1 MKIKEKHTAFEAKLS
16 SDEEL
21 LQTLLTGLSSKGA
34 KNQGGGYMG
43 ALADARARIA
53 QGAAEE
59 QQSKVKLGM
68 SEKELAELEQRNR
81 AFAKEAEAS
90 TKKIANIKAAV
101 QAIQAK
107 IVNCGWSQ
115 EKDQDL
121 ERQLREAREE
131 LKNLTEVC
139 FYEVSLVFKFI
150 YLVPQQRD
158 RFKSRIGRL
167 NFDYEDPTPNFD
179 RRKVKGVA
187 AQLISLP
194 REHLNKA
201 TALEIAGGGKL
212 FNVVVEDDQVGKNL
226 IKNGRMKKRV
236 TFIPLNR
243 ISSYTLSEQVGYF

>member
-1 MKIKEKHTAFEAKLS
+1 MTKKKKQVEQESTSYTKIKEKHTALEAKLS

-90 TKKIANIKAAV
+90 MKKIANIKAAV
-101 QAIQAK
+101 QALEAK
-107 IVNCGWSQ
+107 VVNCGWSQ
-115 EKDQDL
+115 EKDQDF
-121 ERQLREAREE
+121 ERQLREAREQ

-139 FYEVSLVFKFI
+139 FCVIS
-150 YLVPQQRD
+150 
-158 RFKSRIGRL
+158 
-167 NFDYEDPTPNFD
+167 
-179 RRKVKGVA
+179 
-187 AQLISLP
+187 LISNL
-194 REHLNKA
+194 LNSFIWYTSNA
-201 TALEIAGGGKL
+201 TASNPASGDSTSI
-212 FNVVVEDDQVGKNL
+212 
-226 IKNGRMKKRV
+226 MK
-236 TFIPLNR
+236 ILHP
-243 ISSYTLSEQVGYF
+243 TLTEER

>member
-90 TKKIANIKAAV
+90 MKKIANIKAAV
-101 QAIQAK
+101 QAMEAK
-107 IVNCGWSQ
+107 IANCGWSQ
-115 EKDQDL
+115 EKDQNL

-139 FYEVSLVFKFI
+139 FCVVSHILNLFI
-150 YLVPQQRD
+150 WYP
-158 RFKSRIGRL
+158 S
-167 NFDYEDPTPNFD
+167 N
-179 RRKVKGVA
+179 
-187 AQLISLP
+187 
-194 REHLNKA
+194 A
-201 TALEIAGGGKL
+201 TALNPALG
-212 FNVVVEDDQVGKNL
+212 D
-226 IKNGRMKKRV
+226 
-236 TFIPLNR
+236 
-243 ISSYTLSEQVGYF
+243 

>member
-1 MKIKEKHTAFEAKLS
+1 VTKKKKQVEQEFTSYTKIKEKHTALEAKLS

-68 SEKELAELEQRNR
+68 SEKELAELEQRHR

-90 TKKIANIKAAV
+90 MKKIANIKAAV
-101 QAIQAK
+101 QALEAK
-107 IVNCGWSQ
+107 VVNCGWSQ

-121 ERQLREAREE
+121 ERQLRAAREQ

-139 FYEVSLVFKFI
+139 FCVI
-150 YLVPQQRD
+150 
-158 RFKSRIGRL
+158 
-167 NFDYEDPTPNFD
+167 
-179 RRKVKGVA
+179 
-187 AQLISLP
+187 
-194 REHLNKA
+194 
-201 TALEIAGGGKL
+201 
-212 FNVVVEDDQVGKNL
+212 
-226 IKNGRMKKRV
+226 
-236 TFIPLNR
+236 
-243 ISSYTLSEQVGYF
+243 